1 MWYFSRRVWSS
12 HEDTWASSNLHA
24 SPSVSFSHQGTYLSG
39 KEPFGPVLS
48 QGRKATRP
56 RTLACTDGLLS
67 SGQDLIQ
74 FVCGE

>member
-1 MWYFSRRVWSS
+1 MWYFSRRVWYSDE
-12 HEDTWASSNLHA
+12 EDTWVSSHLH
-24 SPSVSFSHQGTYLSG
+24 PLVSFSHQGTYLSG
-39 KEPFGPVLS
+39 KEPFGPVLA

-67 SGQDLIQ
+67 SRQDLIQ